1 MFLATFVSMGTFII
15 IVAAAVLLAAVAG
28 IFAMA
33 MKSARKD
40 KEEALALIA
49 QTHQAALAS
58 LKENHQ
64 TAINSLKD
72 GYERTLSELKSGHQR
87 EVDELKC
94 SCDKALAEMK
104 SSNEKSVAELKK
116 SHEVALSQQLET
128 VKAQVTAE
136 SEKMLKAREEELEKR
151 ARQTFEAI
159 TGGLDKNIKDMK
171 DAFEQNKKTHTET
184 SQSLK
189 ENLESAV
196 RHLREQTLSI
206 GSKADN
212 LADALRGKN
221 KTQGNWGEIILD
233 NLFTNEGMRE
243 GRDYDKE
250 ETLRDE
256 QGNIVLNEDSSKRMR
271 PDYIL
276 HYPDGND
283 VIIDSKVVLTA
294 ADDYFRATDEAS
306 KADAMA
312 RNLSAIKEQ
321 VKNLSKKDYSRY
333 LTPGRRMLDYVI
345 MFVPVYSALRL
356 AYESDRNLWHDAYK
370 QGVLITTEETLMP
383 FLRMIRIAWTS
394 HEQVAN
400 QQQIISTAETILAR
414 VSDFCT
420 AHAKMGKKLEEA
432 MDQFEACDKKIR
444 DRGQSIVGAANK
456 LIQLGVPRNAKK
468 LLPAEIGMEEVEE

>member
-1 MFLATFVSMGTFII
+1 MTDLTII
-15 IVAAAVLLAAVAG
+15 IVAAVVLLVAVVCV
-28 IFAMA
+28 FYMA
-33 MKSARKD
+33 LKSAKKD
-40 KEEALALIA
+40 KEDSLAL
-49 QTHQAALAS
+49 LRES
-58 LKENHQ
+58 
-64 TAINSLKD
+64 
-72 GYERTLSELKSGHQR
+72 YERTLSELK
-87 EVDELKC
+87 
-94 SCDKALAEMK
+94 KAHAE
-104 SSNEKSVAELKK
+104 
-116 SHEVALSQQLET
+116 ALSRQIET

-151 ARQTFEAI
+151 ARQTFETL
-159 TGGLDKNIKDMK
+159 TGGLDRNIRDMK
-171 DAFEQNKKTHTET
+171 EAFEQNRKTQTET

-196 RHLREQTLSI
+196 KHLREQTLSI
-206 GSKADN
+206 GDKADS
-212 LADALRGKN
+212 LAEALRGKN

-233 NLFTNEGMRE
+233 NLFRNEGMRE

-256 QGNIVLNEDSSKRMR
+256 KGNVVTNEDTSKRMR

-276 HYPDGND
+276 HYPDGHD

-294 ADDYFRATDEAS
+294 ADDYFRATDQAA
-306 KADAMA
+306 KDDAMA
-312 RNLSAIKEQ
+312 RNLAAIKDQ

-356 AYESDRNLWHDAYK
+356 AYEADRNLWHDAYK

-394 HEQVAN
+394 HEQIAN
-400 QQQIISTAETILAR
+400 QKQIIATAETILAR
-414 VSDFCT
+414 VSDFCA

-432 MDQFEACDKKIR
+432 MDQYELCDKKIR
-444 DRGQSIVGAANK
+444 ERGQSIVGAANR
-456 LIQLGVPRNAKK
+456 LIDLGIPKNSKK
-468 LLPAEIGMEEVEE
+468 PLPSEIGMEEVED

>member
-1 MFLATFVSMGTFII
+1 MTTGTLIALI
-15 IVAAAVLLAAVAG
+15 AAAVLLIVVTV
-28 IFAMA
+28 IFVIAI
-33 MKSARKD
+33 KTVKKD
-40 KEEALALIA
+40 KDESVALVRE
-49 QTHQAALAS
+49 S
-58 LKENHQ
+58 
-64 TAINSLKD
+64 
-72 GYERTLSELKSGHQR
+72 YERTMNELKASH
-87 EVDELKC
+87 
-94 SCDKALAEMK
+94 
-104 SSNEKSVAELKK
+104 EKTVAELKAG
-116 SHEVALSQQLET
+116 HEKTVADLKRTHEENLGRQLET

-136 SEKMLKAREEELEKR
+136 SEKLLKAREEELEKR
-151 ARQTFEAI
+151 AKITFETLA
-159 TGGLDKNIKDMK
+159 GGLDRNIKDMK
-171 DAFEQNKKTHTET
+171 EAFEQNRKTHTET

-189 ENLESAV
+189 ENLENAV
-196 RHLREQTLSI
+196 KNLREQTASI
-206 GSKADN
+206 GGKADS
-212 LADALRGKN
+212 LADALRGRN

-256 QGNIVLNEDSSKRMR
+256 QGNVLHNEDTSKKMR

-283 VIIDSKVVLTA
+283 VVVDSKVVLTA
-294 ADDYFRATDEAS
+294 VDDYFRATDEDA
-306 KADAMA
+306 KKDAMV
-312 RNLSAIKEQ
+312 RNLAAIKDQ

-333 LTPGRRMLDYVI
+333 LTPGHRMLDYVI

-356 AYESDRNLWHDAYK
+356 AYEADRNLWHDAYK

-400 QQQIISTAETILAR
+400 QKQIIATAETVLAR

-432 MDQFEACDKKIR
+432 MDQYEACDRKIR
-444 DRGQSIVGAANK
+444 ERGQSIVGAANR
-456 LIQLGVPRNAKK
+456 LIDLGVPRNPKK
-468 LLPAEIGMEEVEE
+468 ILPAEIGMEEIED

>member
-1 MFLATFVSMGTFII
+1 MTTGTLIALI
-15 IVAAAVLLAAVAG
+15 AAAVLLIVVTV
-28 IFAMA
+28 IFVIAI
-33 MKSARKD
+33 KTVKKD
-40 KEEALALIA
+40 KDESVDLVRE
-49 QTHQAALAS
+49 S
-58 LKENHQ
+58 
-64 TAINSLKD
+64 
-72 GYERTLSELKSGHQR
+72 YERTMNELKASH
-87 EVDELKC
+87 
-94 SCDKALAEMK
+94 
-104 SSNEKSVAELKK
+104 EKTVAELKAG
-116 SHEVALSQQLET
+116 HEKTVAELKRTHEENLGRQLET

-136 SEKMLKAREEELEKR
+136 SEKLLKAREEELEKR
-151 ARQTFEAI
+151 AKITFETLA
-159 TGGLDKNIKDMK
+159 GGLDRNIKDMK
-171 DAFEQNKKTHTET
+171 EAFEQNRKTHTET

-189 ENLESAV
+189 ENLENAV
-196 RHLREQTLSI
+196 KNLREQTASI
-206 GSKADN
+206 GGKADS
-212 LADALRGKN
+212 LADALRGRN

-256 QGNIVLNEDSSKRMR
+256 QGNVLHNEDTSKKMR

-283 VIIDSKVVLTA
+283 VVVDSKVVLTA
-294 ADDYFRATDEAS
+294 VDDYFRATDEDA
-306 KADAMA
+306 KKDAMV
-312 RNLSAIKEQ
+312 RNLAAIKDQ

-333 LTPGRRMLDYVI
+333 LTPGHRMLDYVI

-356 AYESDRNLWHDAYK
+356 AYEADRNLWQDAYK

-400 QQQIISTAETILAR
+400 QKQIIATAETVLAR

-432 MDQFEACDKKIR
+432 MDQYEACDRKIR
-444 DRGQSIVGAANK
+444 ERGQSIVGAANR
-456 LIQLGVPRNAKK
+456 LIDLGVPRNPKK
-468 LLPAEIGMEEVEE
+468 ILPAEIGMEEIED

>member
-1 MFLATFVSMGTFII
+1 MTGTLIA
-15 IVAAAVLLAAVAG
+15 IVAAAVLLVAVAY
-28 IFAMA
+28 IFSMA
-33 MKSARKD
+33 LKSAKNE
-40 KEEALALIA
+40 KEQALTL
-49 QTHQAALAS
+49 
-58 LKENHQ
+58 LKE
-64 TAINSLKD
+64 S
-72 GYERTLSELKSGHQR
+72 YERTLTELKAGHAREMSELKKLH
-87 EVDELKC
+87 DE
-94 SCDKALAEMK
+94 SLA
-104 SSNEKSVAELKK
+104 
-116 SHEVALSQQLET
+116 QQLET

-151 ARQTFEAI
+151 ARQTFESI

-171 DAFEQNKKTHTET
+171 EAFEQNRKTHTET

-196 RHLREQTLSI
+196 KHLREQTLSI
-206 GSKADN
+206 GDKADS
-212 LADALRGKN
+212 LADALRGRN

-256 QGNIVLNEDSSKRMR
+256 RGNVVVNEDTSKRMR

-276 HYPDGND
+276 HYPDGHD

-294 ADDYFRATDEAS
+294 ADDYFKATDEAA

-321 VKNLSKKDYSRY
+321 VKNLAKKDYSRY
-333 LTPGRRMLDYVI
+333 LNADRKMLDYVI

-356 AYESDRNLWHDAYK
+356 AYEADRNLWHDAYR

-432 MDQFEACDKKIR
+432 MDQYEACDKKIR
-444 DRGQSIVGAANK
+444 DRGQSIVGAANR

-468 LLPAEIGMEEVEE
+468 ILPAEIGMEEIEE

>member
-1 MFLATFVSMGTFII
+1 MTGTLIA
-15 IVAAAVLLAAVAG
+15 IVAAAVLLVAVAF
-28 IFAMA
+28 IFSMA
-33 MKSARKD
+33 LKSAKNE
-40 KEEALALIA
+40 KEQALAL
-49 QTHQAALAS
+49 LRDS
-58 LKENHQ
+58 
-64 TAINSLKD
+64 
-72 GYERTLSELKSGHQR
+72 YERTLTELKDGHAR
-87 EVDELKC
+87 EVGELKN
-94 SCDKALAEMK
+94 SY
-104 SSNEKSVAELKK
+104 EKSIAEQKK
-116 SHEVALSQQLET
+116 AHEEALTHQLET

-171 DAFEQNKKTHTET
+171 EAFELNRKTHTET

-196 RHLREQTLSI
+196 KHLREQTLSI
-206 GSKADN
+206 GDKADS
-212 LADALRGKN
+212 LADALRGRN

-256 QGNIVLNEDSSKRMR
+256 QGQIVMNEDTSKRMR

-283 VIIDSKVVLTA
+283 VIVDSKVVLTA

-312 RNLSAIKEQ
+312 RNLAAIKDQ
-321 VKNLSKKDYSRY
+321 VKNLAKKDYSRY
-333 LTPGRRMLDYVI
+333 LNPGHKMLDYVI

-356 AYESDRNLWHDAYK
+356 AYEADRNLWHDAYK

-383 FLRMIRIAWTS
+383 FLRMIKIAWTS

-432 MDQFEACDKKIR
+432 MDQYEACDKKIR

-468 LLPAEIGMEEVEE
+468 LLPAEIGMEEIED

>member
-1 MFLATFVSMGTFII
+1 MTDLTII
-15 IVAAAVLLAAVAG
+15 IVAAVVLLVAVVCV
-28 IFAMA
+28 FSMA
-33 MKSARKD
+33 LKSAKKD
-40 KEEALALIA
+40 KEDSLAL
-49 QTHQAALAS
+49 LRES
-58 LKENHQ
+58 
-64 TAINSLKD
+64 
-72 GYERTLSELKSGHQR
+72 YERTLSELK
-87 EVDELKC
+87 
-94 SCDKALAEMK
+94 KAHAE
-104 SSNEKSVAELKK
+104 
-116 SHEVALSQQLET
+116 ALSRQIET

-151 ARQTFEAI
+151 ARQTFETL
-159 TGGLDKNIKDMK
+159 TGGLDRNIRDMK
-171 DAFEQNKKTHTET
+171 EAFEQNRKTQTET

-196 RHLREQTLSI
+196 KHLREQTLSI
-206 GSKADN
+206 GDKADS
-212 LADALRGKN
+212 LAEALRGKN

-233 NLFTNEGMRE
+233 NLFRNEGMRE

-256 QGNIVLNEDSSKRMR
+256 KGNVVTNEDTSKRMR

-276 HYPDGND
+276 HYPDGHD

-294 ADDYFRATDEAS
+294 ADDYFRATDHAA
-306 KADAMA
+306 KDDAMA
-312 RNLSAIKEQ
+312 RNLAAIKDQ

-356 AYESDRNLWHDAYK
+356 AYEADRNLWHDAYK

-394 HEQVAN
+394 HEQIAN
-400 QQQIISTAETILAR
+400 QKQIIATAETILAR
-414 VSDFCT
+414 VSDFCA

-432 MDQFEACDKKIR
+432 MDQYELCDKKIR
-444 DRGQSIVGAANK
+444 ERGQSIVGAANR
-456 LIQLGVPRNAKK
+456 LIDLGIPKNSKK
-468 LLPAEIGMEEVEE
+468 PLPSEIGMEEVED

>member
-1 MFLATFVSMGTFII
+1 MTGII
-15 IVAAAVLLAAVAG
+15 ITILAAAVLLVAVVVFA
-28 IFAMA
+28 AMA
-33 MKSARKD
+33 IKSAHRE
-40 KEEALALIA
+40 KENAINM
-49 QTHQAALAS
+49 
-58 LKENHQ
+58 LKESHEVVL
-64 TAINSLKD
+64 AGVKES
-72 GYERTLSELKSGHQR
+72 YERTL
-87 EVDELKC
+87 
-94 SCDKALAEMK
+94 
-104 SSNEKSVAELKK
+104 AELKK
-116 SHEVALSQQLET
+116 SHEESLGQQLAT
-128 VKAQVTAE
+128 VRAQVTAE
-136 SEKMLKAREEELEKR
+136 SEKMLKAREEELERR
-151 ARQTFEAI
+151 AKQTFESI

-171 DAFEQNKKTHTET
+171 EAFEQNRKTQTET

-189 ENLESAV
+189 DNLENAV
-196 RHLREQTLSI
+196 KHLREQTLSI
-206 GSKADN
+206 GDKADS

-256 QGNIVLNEDSSKRMR
+256 QGNVVTNEDTSRRMR

-283 VIIDSKVVLTA
+283 VVIDSKVVLTA
-294 ADDYFRATDEAS
+294 ADDYFRATDEAA
-306 KADAMA
+306 KKDAMA
-312 RNLSAIKEQ
+312 RNLSAIKDQ

-333 LTPGRRMLDYVI
+333 LTPGHKMLDYVI

-356 AYESDRNLWHDAYK
+356 AYEADRHLWHDAYK

-400 QQQIISTAETILAR
+400 QKQIIATAETILAR

-432 MDQFEACDKKIR
+432 MDQYEACDKKIR
-444 DRGQSIVGAANK
+444 ERGQSIVGAANK
-456 LIQLGVPRNAKK
+456 LIELGVPKNAKK
-468 LLPAEIGMEEVEE
+468 ILPAEIGMEEIED

>member
-1 MFLATFVSMGTFII
+1 MGTLFI
-15 IVAAAVLLAAVAG
+15 IVAASVLLAAVAG

-33 MKSARKD
+33 LKSVKQD
-40 KEEALALIA
+40 KEQALALLRE
-49 QTHQAALAS
+49 THEAAIQGLKAGHDS
-58 LKENHQ
+58 TVAGLKE
-64 TAINSLKD
+64 
-72 GYERTLSELKSGHQR
+72 GYERTISELKR
-87 EVDELKC
+87 
-94 SCDKALAEMK
+94 
-104 SSNEKSVAELKK
+104 
-116 SHEVALSQQLET
+116 SHETVLAQQLEI

-171 DAFEQNKKTHTET
+171 EAFEQNKKTHTET

-196 RHLREQTLSI
+196 KHLREQTQSI
-206 GSKADN
+206 GSKADS

-283 VIIDSKVVLTA
+283 VIVDSKVVLTA
-294 ADDYFRATDEAS
+294 ADDYFRATDEAA

-312 RNLSAIKEQ
+312 RNLAAIKEQ
-321 VKNLSKKDYSRY
+321 VRSLSKKDYSRY
-333 LTPGRRMLDYVI
+333 LTPGRKMLDYVI

-356 AYESDRNLWHDAYK
+356 AYEADRNLWHDAYR

-432 MDQFEACDKKIR
+432 MDQYEACDKKIR

-456 LIQLGVPRNAKK
+456 LIQLGVPRNSKK
-468 LLPAEIGMEEVEE
+468 LLPAEIGMEEMEQDIQ

>member
-1 MFLATFVSMGTFII
+1 MGMSVI
-15 IVAAAVLLAAVAG
+15 IVAAAVLLVAVAF
-28 IFAMA
+28 IFALA
-33 MKSARKD
+33 LKSARKE
-40 KEEALALIA
+40 KEQALSMMKEN
-49 QTHQAALAS
+49 HEAALANV
-58 LKENHQ
+58 KE
-64 TAINSLKD
+64 
-72 GYERTLSELKSGHQR
+72 GYEMTLQELRAAHSRETAELKAGH
-87 EVDELKC
+87 
-94 SCDKALAEMK
+94 
-104 SSNEKSVAELKK
+104 EKSVADMRQAHDKAISELKQ
-116 SHEVALSQQLET
+116 SHQTALAQQLET

-151 ARQTFEAI
+151 AKQTFETI

-171 DAFEQNKKTHTET
+171 EAFEQNRKTHTET

-196 RHLREQTLSI
+196 KHLREQTMSI
-206 GSKADN
+206 GSKADS

-256 QGNIVLNEDSSKRMR
+256 KGNVIMNEDTSKRMR

-283 VIIDSKVVLTA
+283 VVIDSKVVLTA
-294 ADDYFRATDEAS
+294 ADDYFRATDEQS

-312 RNLSAIKEQ
+312 RNLAAMKEQ

-333 LTPGRRMLDYVI
+333 ITPGHKMLDYVI

-356 AYESDRNLWHDAYK
+356 AYEADRNLWHDAYR

-432 MDQFEACDKKIR
+432 MDQYEACDKKIR

-468 LLPAEIGMEEVEE
+468 ILPAEIGMEEDD

>member
-1 MFLATFVSMGTFII
+1 MQNEKHE
-15 IVAAAVLLAAVAG
+15 AAISG
-28 IFAMA
+28 IR
-33 MKSARKD
+33 S
-40 KEEALALIA
+40 
-49 QTHQAALAS
+49 
-58 LKENHQ
+58 
-64 TAINSLKD
+64 
-72 GYERTLSELKSGHQR
+72 GYEMTLAELRNAHQR
-87 EVDELKC
+87 EI
-94 SCDKALAEMK
+94 
-104 SSNEKSVAELKK
+104 AELKK
-116 SHEVALSQQLET
+116 TYEESLNQQLEK

-151 ARQTFEAI
+151 AKQTFEAI
-159 TGGLDKNIKDMK
+159 TGGLDKDIKDMK
-171 DAFEQNKKTHTET
+171 EAFDLNRKTHTET

-196 RHLREQTLSI
+196 KHLREQTVSI
-206 GSKADN
+206 GDKADN

-250 ETLRDE
+250 ATLRDE
-256 QGNIVLNEDSSKRMR
+256 QGQIIMNEDTSKRMR

-283 VIIDSKVVLTA
+283 VVVDSKVVLTA
-294 ADDYFRATDEAS
+294 VDDYFRATDEAA
-306 KADAMA
+306 KEDAKA
-312 RNLSAIKEQ
+312 RNLAAIKDQ
-321 VKNLSKKDYSRY
+321 VKNLAKKDYSRY

-356 AYESDRNLWHDAYK
+356 AYEADRNLWNDAYR

-400 QQQIISTAETILAR
+400 QQQIIATAETILAR

-432 MDQFEACDKKIR
+432 MDQYEACDKKIR

-468 LLPAEIGMEEVEE
+468 ILPAEIGMEEIEE